1 MAQAHVVK
9 EDEGG
14 LLLAEAVKIRKFPT
28 LDAAAERVL
37 VTAPTRQ
44 GVVHL
49 FEERVFVQIAV
60 EKEDVDSLK
69 WVIDTGPPIT

>member
-1 MAQAHVVK
+1 MAEAHVAE

-28 LDAAAERVL
+28 LDAATERVV

-49 FEERVFVQIAV
+49 IKERIFVQIGAEEEV
-60 EKEDVDSLK
+60 VN
-69 WVIDTGPPIT
+69 